1 MNPNDLRPNFLSG
14 AHYEYQQQQLGATK
28 AQAVMLCTV
37 WLIVFLFVTVYA
49 LPLSRKLMRKIRQL
63 RQARAL
69 DFEIEKY
76 RRAGSAMK

>member
-1 MNPNDLRPNFLSG
+1 MNPNDPRPNFLSV

-28 AQAVMLCTV
+28 AQAVMFCTV

-49 LPLSRKLMRKIRQL
+49 LPLSRKLMRKIRHL

-69 DFEIEKY
+69 DFEVEKY
-76 RRAGSAMK
+76 RRAS